1 MFSSEA
7 ALKQHQQFLLLY
19 FLQVFQDLSTARTRI
34 SASNFSS
41 IWGKKDKSKN
51 NIQFCTYKHNLGNI
65 TISGYLKT
73 SSLHTVASI
82 KNAEL
87 QYLKLAST
95 FTTVDS
101 CWPQISNTDNYW
113 FHCQKYYKRVIY
125 YYKHLI
131 ATLSMIQQL
140 QKKLWTNIQNIFWH
154 LLKTSMFSLKTRC
167 RLIFA
172 ALLMNY
178 RTTTNTKI

>member
-7 ALKQHQQFLLLY
+7 ALKHQQILLLY

-125 YYKHLI
+125 YYKHLTYCYLVHDST
-131 ATLSMIQQL
+131 ASE
-140 QKKLWTNIQNIFWH
+140 KAQNEHSEHI
-154 LLKTSMFSLKTRC
+154 LTSLKNKYVFPKNQMQADLC
-167 RLIFA
+167 CSSYELQ
-172 ALLMNY
+172 NY
-178 RTTTNTKI
+178 HKY